1 MAARARL
8 CRMERSASAASCI
21 HEHQLALP
29 GRCIV
34 AEVTATS
41 ALKASAGFSRL
52 LPSLVV
58 VIGYALAIF
67 LLSQTLKTIPVGIA
81 YAIWCGVGIVLV
93 ALVGALVYQ
102 QRLDW
107 PALLGMALIIA
118 GVLVMQL
125 FSRSTLH

>member
-1 MAARARL
+1 M
-8 CRMERSASAASCI
+8 
-21 HEHQLALP
+21 
-29 GRCIV
+29 
-34 AEVTATS
+34 
-41 ALKASAGFSRL
+41 
-52 LPSLVV
+52 
-58 VIGYALAIF
+58 
-67 LLSQTLKTIPVGIA
+67 LSQTLKTIPVGIA

>member
-1 MAARARL
+1 MNISWL
-8 CRMERSASAASCI
+8 Y
-21 HEHQLALP
+21 LAVA
-29 GRCIV
+29 IV